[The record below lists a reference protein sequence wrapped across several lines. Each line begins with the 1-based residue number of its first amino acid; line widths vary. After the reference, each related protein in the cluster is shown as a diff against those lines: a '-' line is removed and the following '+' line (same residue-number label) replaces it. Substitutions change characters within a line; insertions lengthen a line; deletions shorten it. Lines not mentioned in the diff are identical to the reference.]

1 MKILLLRPL
10 YTINRYSRS
19 VPLGYLHLASYLKEN
34 NHEPYILDML
44 FDDVTEDMVNEFI
57 TENDIDTIGI
67 GCMTCEYKAAIE
79 QAERL
84 KKMNSKL
91 RIIFGGAHPTGNPKE
106 CIETGFVDYAVV
118 GEGEVVLSSLLTGLE
133 NDKPLDNIPGLWF
146 KKDGQVHAG
155 GYAEPVDVENLP
167 LPAFDIIDLERYF
180 ALDPPWHFP
189 KSKRVV
195 QLGTSRGCPFNCS
208 YCHHIHGK
216 KARLMSAEKV
226 VSQLETLY
234 NKYKVREI
242 IVIDD
247 IFNVNLERAKNIC
260 KGLIEKDIKLNLQFP
275 NGVRGDIFDEEL
287 MSLLKKAGTHYIAVA
302 IETASERLQKLI
314 RKNLKVEKALETVAT
329 AKKYGIE
336 VGGFFLIGFP
346 SETKEEVKETINLAI
361 DNPFDVTFFS
371 IVAPYE
377 GTELRRDILNGHF
390 GEAAQAAMK
399 ASPDEEFPVFYN
411 PDLTREMLIK
421 MRMFGYLRFYTKP
434 ARMFNLMKKMYR
446 LVYIKQ
452 ILRAIYRRLLFSKTV
467 SVS

>member
-1 MKILLLRPL
+1 LSYLR
-10 YTINRYSRS
+10 
-19 VPLGYLHLASYLKEN
+19 LASYLIEN

-44 FDDVTEDMVNEFI
+44 FDDVTESMVDEFI
-57 TENDIDTIGI
+57 REKDIDTIGI
-67 GCMTCEYKAAIE
+67 GCMTCEYKAAIT

-84 KKMNSKL
+84 KKMDSNLK
-91 RIIFGGAHPTGNPKE
+91 IIFGGPHPTGNPKK
-106 CIETGFVDYAVV
+106 CIDTGFVDYAIA
-118 GEGEVVLSSLLTGLE
+118 GEGEVALSSLLTGLE
-133 NDKPLDNIPGLWF
+133 HDDPLDNIPGLWF
-146 KKDGQVHAG
+146 KKDGEVHSG
-155 GYAEPVDVENLP
+155 GYAEPVDIESMP
-167 LPAFDIIDLERYF
+167 LPAFDIVDLERYF

-195 QLGTSRGCPFNCS
+195 QFGTSRGCPFNCS

-226 VSQLETLY
+226 VSQIETLY
-234 NKYKVREI
+234 NKHKVREI

-260 KGLIEKDIKLNLQFP
+260 KGLIEKNMKLSIQFP
-275 NGVRGDIFDEEL
+275 NGLRGDIFDDEL
-287 MSLLKKAGTHYIAVA
+287 MRLLKKAGTHYIAVA
-302 IETASERLQKLI
+302 IETSSDRLQKLI
-314 RKNLKVEKALETVAT
+314 RKNLKIERALQTVAT

-336 VGGFFLIGFP
+336 VGGFFMIGFP
-346 SETKEEVKETINLAI
+346 SETKEEVKKTIDLAI
-361 DNPFDVTFFS
+361 NNPFDIAFFS

-390 GEAAQAAMK
+390 GEEARAALK
-399 ASPDEEFPVFYN
+399 ANPDEEFPVFYN

-421 MRMFGYLRFYTKP
+421 MRMFGYIRFYTKP
-434 ARMFNLMKKMYR
+434 ARTFNLIKKMYR

-452 ILRAIYRRLLFSKTV
+452 IIRAIYRRLICSKTV